1 MTVGGYQVSS
11 LLDPQ
16 PRPISKRG
24 WVYLGLG
31 VIGLLIAVL
40 AVSAPYRSE
49 GASVVT
55 GGAPTGPDVGITANI
70 SPLSVDAQLDVI
82 TTRFSFSSLDPDLVD
97 QNSYRL
103 IKDVRISVIT
113 WDGAQEFTY
122 LRGSLLGG
130 ASVDVALDGWNIA
143 NYPFDEYNTELWI
156 SAVVLKPGPGGEAS
170 VAKDLMVRSAA
181 SGRVSGWNTTVVLP
195 TEVNANQQVFVQVS
209 REFSTKLFALSILA
223 LIVILAAMV
232 LWIALLVATNRRPMD
247 AVLLTW
253 ATGVLFAMPIL
264 RNALPNAPP
273 IGVAIDIY
281 VFFWALLGALVAAVL
296 LAVLWARHRKAII
309 NANN

>member
-1 MTVGGYQVSS
+1 MTVGDDKVSS

-24 WVYLGLG
+24 WAYLGLS
-31 VIGLLIAVL
+31 VIGLLIAML

-49 GASVVT
+49 GASVVS
-55 GGAPTGPDVGITANI
+55 GGAPIGPDVGITASI
-70 SPLSVDAQLDVI
+70 VPLSVDAQLDVI
-82 TTRFSFSSLDPDLVD
+82 TTRLSFSSLDPDLVD

-103 IKDVRISVIT
+103 IKDVRVSVIT
-113 WDGAQEFTY
+113 WDGAQEYTY

-130 ASVDVALDGWNIA
+130 ASVDVALDGWN
-143 NYPFDEYNTELWI
+143 YPFDEYNTELLI
-156 SAVVLKPGPGGEAS
+156 SAVVLKPDPGGEAS

-195 TEVNANQQVFVQVS
+195 TEVSANQQVVVEVA
-209 REFSTKLFALSILA
+209 REFSTKLFAISILA

-247 AVLLTW
+247 AILLTW